1 VLREGIKTN
10 TLKSILFP
18 ENIVANI
25 SRIVSDIK
33 QVFPPQNGHTLICPM
48 GKIGW
53 GTPAIITLELGI
65 LIEIPGTAFT
75 ILGVL
80 KVVLPTEEEALMK
93 LQVNFVGQIDFEN
106 KFIVFDAILYDS
118 RILTFTLTGTMAMRV
133 NWAKGKKIFLVSMGG
148 FHPSFKE
155 IPADLQNMQR
165 ITLSLLSGNNP
176 RITLQC
182 YYALTSNT
190 LQFGAKAELYAE
202 GGGFNI
208 YGFVGFDVLFQR
220 SPLHFVADFAAGLAL
235 RRKTSVIM
243 GIKVS
248 GQLSGPSLWEAR
260 GKASISFFFFSV
272 SVSFHEKWGSP
283 LGAIANALA
292 DLLTLLAREIDDIRN
307 WKADLPGNNTLHVS
321 IKKIDNGDDEI
332 TVHPFGV
339 LTFSERLVPLEV
351 DINKFGEQ
359 LPKDAK
365 RFEIKPADASIS
377 TEAAKED
384 FAAANF
390 LDMKDEEKLA
400 RPSFE
405 QMKSGF
411 RLTGSGALQV
421 PQQTVNKPV
430 DYEFSYLREGRSKI
444 VRADMYQF
452 FQPFFKANIKAG
464 PASNASLSYANNRV
478 SVNAPEA
485 VMVAEEQFVIAHT
498 SDMKLYSPAM
508 VAGSYTEAMQFYH
521 ELVQQQPELHD
532 RVQILSQHEL
542 NLN

>member
-1 VLREGIKTN
+1 
-10 TLKSILFP
+10 
-18 ENIVANI
+18 
-25 SRIVSDIK
+25 
-33 QVFPPQNGHTLICPM
+33 
-48 GKIGW
+48 
-53 GTPAIITLELGI
+53 
-65 LIEIPGTAFT
+65 
-75 ILGVL
+75 
-80 KVVLPTEEEALMK
+80 
-93 LQVNFVGQIDFEN
+93 
-106 KFIVFDAILYDS
+106 
-118 RILTFTLTGTMAMRV
+118 V
-133 NWAKGKKIFLVSMGG
+133 NWGAKKVLLVSMGG

-235 RRKTSVIM
+235 RRNTSVIM

-272 SVSFHEKWGSP
+272 SVSFHETWGSP

-292 DLLTLLAREIDDIRN
+292 DLITLLTREIADNRN

-321 IKKIDNGDDEI
+321 IKKIDNGDDDI

-351 DINKFGEQ
+351 DIHKFGEQ

-365 RFEIKPADASIS
+365 RFEIKPANSSIS
-377 TEAAKED
+377 IEATKED

-390 LDMKDEEKLA
+390 LNMKDEEKLA

-421 PQQTVNKPV
+421 PPQTVIKPV
-430 DYEFSYLREGRSKI
+430 DYEFSYLRQGRSKI
-444 VRADMYQF
+444 VRAGIYAYATS
-452 FQPFFKANIKAG
+452 FFKVNTKAA
-464 PASNASLSYANNRV
+464 PASNTSLSYASNRV

-485 VMVAEEQFVIAHT
+485 VLVAEEQFVIAHT
-498 SDMKLYSPAM
+498 SDMTLYSAAM
-508 VAGSYTEAMQFYH
+508 VAGSYTEAVQYYN
-521 ELVQQQPELHD
+521 ELVQQQPELQH
-532 RVQILSQHEL
+532 RIQILSQHEL